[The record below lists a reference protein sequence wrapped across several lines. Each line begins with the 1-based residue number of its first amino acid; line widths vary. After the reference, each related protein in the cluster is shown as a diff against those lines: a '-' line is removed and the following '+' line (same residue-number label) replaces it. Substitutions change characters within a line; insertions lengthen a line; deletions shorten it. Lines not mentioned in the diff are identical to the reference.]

1 MIIEQHQGRVGVHSA
16 RGKGAIFWF
25 ALQLLASDA

>member
-1 MIIEQHQGRVGVHSA
+1 VRNA

-25 ALQLLASDA
+25 ALQLMNAPTSSLA